1 MVKSATFLQLK
12 LTLQR
17 SKTTKIL
24 LGVLAVAITIGV
36 ILNSNLLY
44 LCGVNHIRI
53 ASDLEKYPHE
63 LDPESCE
70 ALVDRILEFNE
81 NCKPEIE
88 IVDCG

>member
-1 MVKSATFLQLK
+1 MFQQLK

-17 SKTTKIL
+17 TKTTKIL
-24 LGVLAVAITIGV
+24 LVALAVTIAIGVLLDSSLI
-36 ILNSNLLY
+36 N
-44 LCGVNHIRI
+44 LCGVNHVRI
-53 ASDLEKYPHE
+53 ASDLEKYEHD